1 MVSRCHQIRSRNGE
15 NLPINALKWG
25 RKPPNITPKGKKM
38 LINALSFS
46 EAQTSD
52 TSVPII
58 SIQDS
63 GYEEF
68 YNLKHKTI
76 LRLTF
81 DDVTSYTVRHRL
93 LHPFYEEAFKTREP
107 ILFNEEMA
115 LQIFSFAEKARQNNQ
130 NLFIH
135 CWAGMSR
142 SVAVALCLNT
152 IFNLLIYC
160 NISHYNSSLK
170 QILTKAMPNSDVI
183 KITMQTYLTCVGE
196 S

>member
-1 MVSRCHQIRSRNGE
+1 
-15 NLPINALKWG
+15 
-25 RKPPNITPKGKKM
+25 M
-38 LINALSFS
+38 LIYALSFS
-46 EAQTSD
+46 EAQKSD
-52 TSVPII
+52 TSIPII

-81 DDVTSYTVRHRL
+81 DDVTSYTVRHKL

-107 ILFNEEMA
+107 ILFNEDMA
-115 LQIFSFAEKARQNNQ
+115 SQIFSFANKVKQNNQ
-130 NLFIH
+130 NLIVH

-142 SVAVALCLNT
+142 STAVAICLNT
-152 IFNLLIYC
+152 IFNLINDY
-160 NISHYNSSLK
+160 NISHYNHSLK

-183 KITMQTYLTCVGE
+183 KITMQTYLKYTGKL
-196 S
+196 